1 MVAAAFFLGLL
12 GLIAI
17 GAPIAFAMAIVGAL
31 GLLLAGGPEAL
42 VVMLSS
48 IPRESAIVYEFVT
61 IPMFLLMAEFVLRSG
76 VTDDLF
82 KAGAAWFGRF
92 PGGLGIATAFSG
104 AGFGAICGSSTAS
117 AATLS
122 STSLPAMLKHG
133 YEPRMAGGC
142 VAVSGTLAMLIPPS
156 IIMMVY
162 GLIANVNIAKLLM
175 AGVVPGLLVTLT
187 IVVTVFT
194 LVKLNPARA
203 PLSEPVP
210 LREKLHLLKSIMPVI
225 LLFGAITGVIY
236 SGIATPTETSALAAF
251 FAGLLYL
258 KRGRPTR
265 ADFLELTARATRTS
279 CMIAFII
286 VGAKVFATYF
296 ALTQVTQDLI
306 AWVGALDVAPW
317 VIILALVFMYLML
330 GFFLDQMAILVLTV
344 PIVAPLVTSLGFDL
358 VWFGIIMIVVAEIG
372 LVTPP
377 VGLNCFVVSKYSRM
391 PVTHVFWGSFP
402 YVVALLFTIAL
413 MLAFP
418 QLVLWLPANM

>member
-1 MVAAAFFLGLL
+1 MLAATFFVALL
-12 GLIAI
+12 LLIAL
-17 GAPIAFAMAIVGAL
+17 GAPIAFTMAIVGAA
-31 GLLLAGGPEAL
+31 GLLVVGGADATAL
-42 VVMLSS
+42 MLGSVA
-48 IPRESAIVYEFVT
+48 RESAIVYEFIT
-61 IPMFLLMAEFVLRSG
+61 IPMFLLMAEFVLKSG

-82 KAGAAWFGRF
+82 RAGAAWFGRF

-122 STSLPAMLKHG
+122 STSLMAMLKHG

-156 IIMMVY
+156 IIMMAY
-162 GLIANVNIAKLLM
+162 GLIANVNIARLLM

-187 IVVTVFT
+187 IVATVYT
-194 LVKLNPARA
+194 LVKLDPSRA

-210 LREKLHLLKSIMPVI
+210 LRERLALLKSVLPVL
-225 LLFGAITGVIY
+225 LLFGAITGVVY
-236 SGIATPTETSALAAF
+236 SGIATPTETAALAAF
-251 FAGLLYL
+251 FAGVLYL
-258 KRGRPTR
+258 CRGKPSWASFT
-265 ADFLELTARATRTS
+265 DLLARATRTS

-286 VGAKVFATYF
+286 VGAKVFSLFF
-296 ALTQVTQDLI
+296 ALTHVTQDLVG
-306 AWVGALDVAPW
+306 WVGGLPVAPW

-344 PIVAPLVTSLGFDL
+344 PVVAPLVSALGYDL
-358 VWFGIIMIVVAEIG
+358 VWFGIIMIIVAEIG

-377 VGLNCFVVSKYSRM
+377 VGLNCFVVSKYSKM
-391 PVTHVFWGSFP
+391 PVTQVFKGCFP
-402 YVVALLFTIAL
+402 YVLSMGVTIAL
-413 MLAFP
+413 LLVFP

>member
-1 MVAAAFFLGLL
+1 MAAASLFLGLL
-12 GLIAI
+12 ALIGI
-17 GAPIAFAMAIVGAL
+17 GAPIGFAMLIVGAL
-31 GLLLAGGPEAL
+31 GLLLVGGFDAML
-42 VVMLSS
+42 IMLSS
-48 IPRESAIVYEFVT
+48 IPRESATIYEFVT

-92 PGGLGIATAFSG
+92 PGGLGIATTFSG

-122 STSLPAMLKHG
+122 ATSLQAMLKHG
-133 YEPRMAGGC
+133 YEPRMAAGC

-175 AGVVPGLLVTLT
+175 AGVIPALLVVMT
-187 IVVTVFT
+187 IVITIYI

-210 LREKLHLLKSIMPVI
+210 LREKLILLKSILPVVM
-225 LLFGAITGVIY
+225 LFGTITGLIY
-236 SGIATPTETSALAAF
+236 SGIATPTETSALAAL
-251 FAGLLYL
+251 FAGLLYF
-258 KRGRPTR
+258 KRGKASRN
-265 ADFLELTARATRTS
+265 DLIELTGRATRTS
-279 CMIAFII
+279 CMIAFIM

-296 ALTQVTQDLI
+296 AITQVTQNLI
-306 AWVGALDVAPW
+306 GWVGALDAAPW
-317 VIILALVFMYLML
+317 AIILALVFMYLVL

-344 PIVAPLVTSLGFDL
+344 PIVAPLVSALGFDL
-358 VWFGIIMIVVAEIG
+358 IWFGIIMIVVAEIG

-377 VGLNCFVVSKYSRM
+377 VGLNCFVVSKYSKI
-391 PVTHVFWGSFP
+391 PVSQVFWGCFP
-402 YVVALLFTIAL
+402 YVIALLFTIT
-413 MLAFP
+413 MLLIFP
-418 QLVLWLPANM
+418 QLVLWLPSHM